1 MMEAS
6 AAPME
11 TCGGVRGPEPPRSHD
26 AGRRAGRWPDIGD
39 EGRLALL
46 PDDVAARLRAK
57 YGRAAEILGSR
68 GVVAR
73 RAAREHGLRAN
84 SVLDR
89 GSEENSAGERST
101 KDQFTGHDRT
111 WA

>member
-57 YGRAAEILGSR
+57 YGRAAEILDKWSLSHR
-68 GVVAR
+68 TAR
-73 RAAREHGLRAN
+73 
-84 SVLDR
+84 SCP
-89 GSEENSAGERST
+89 
-101 KDQFTGHDRT
+101 
-111 WA
+111 